1 LIDVGGGTS
10 SLAAHL
16 VDRGFVGVSVLDLSA
31 TALAEARSRLGEGVS
46 VHWLQEDLL
55 VWRPQRRYD
64 LWHDRA
70 VFHFLVNPLDRD
82 AYLQTLR
89 AALRPKGCVVIATFA
104 SDGPRFCSG
113 RPVLGYA
120 AADLARLLGPEFEQV
135 ETRRE
140 EHTTPTGVV
149 QPFTWVAGRMR
160 PG

>member
-1 LIDVGGGTS
+1 MIDVGGGTS

-55 VWRPQRRYD
+55 VWRPHRRYD

-70 VFHFLVNPLDRD
+70 VLHFLVNTLDRD

-89 AALRPKGCVVIATFA
+89 AALRPEGCVVIATFA
-104 SDGPRFCSG
+104 SDGPRICSG
-113 RPVLGYA
+113 LPVLGYS
-120 AADLARLLGPEFEQV
+120 AADSPACSSPNSSRGKRV
-135 ETRRE
+135 GKNTRPRR
-140 EHTTPTGVV
+140 
-149 QPFTWVAGRMR
+149 A
-160 PG
+160 